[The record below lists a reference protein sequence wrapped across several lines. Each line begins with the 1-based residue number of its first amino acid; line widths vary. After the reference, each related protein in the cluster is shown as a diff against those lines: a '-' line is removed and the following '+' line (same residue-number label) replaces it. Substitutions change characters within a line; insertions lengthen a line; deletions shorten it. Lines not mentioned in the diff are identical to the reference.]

1 MIERYEKAGYLKE
14 PFRLFHLNDGT
25 SHEFNLHY
33 HDFDKI
39 ILFFGGN
46 VSYLIEGK
54 NYYLEPGDI
63 VLVNRFHLHKPTVD
77 PKTPY
82 DRAVLYIS
90 HEFLKKY
97 RSEGY
102 DPFRMF
108 HLASDRKDYV
118 LRLPEHVKRR
128 LMGCY
133 ERLEAAV
140 SEEGY
145 GAEERRRLLF
155 LEFMTELN
163 RLPDA
168 FEEDEEPIAGAVFHQ
183 KNIDI
188 LSYLN
193 EHLTEEITVDELAER
208 FYVSKYHMMRQ
219 FKAETGYSIHK
230 YVTEKRLIMAKRLLL
245 KDNPIVK
252 VSELCGFSEYS
263 VFLRAFRKRFGVTP
277 GDFVKE
283 KRGIF

>member
-1 MIERYEKAGYLKE
+1 MIERYEKAGYLRE
-14 PFRLFHLNDGT
+14 PFRLFHLNDVT
-25 SHEFNLHY
+25 SQEFHLHY

-63 VLVNRFHLHKPTVD
+63 VLVNRFHLHKPAID
-77 PKTPY
+77 PKIPY

-90 HEFLKKY
+90 HEFLKKE
-97 RSEGY
+97 RSEDY

-108 HLASDRKDYV
+108 HMAADQKDYV
-118 LRLPEHVKRR
+118 LRLPEYAKKR
-128 LMGCY
+128 LMSSFQ
-133 ERLEAAV
+133 RLEEACADQ
-140 SEEGY
+140 GY
-145 GAEERRRLLF
+145 GAQVRRQLLF
-155 LEFMTELN
+155 LEFVAELN
-163 RLPDA
+163 RLPDS
-168 FEEDEEPIAGAVFHQ
+168 FDDEEEPIAGAVFHQ

-188 LSYLN
+188 LTYLN
-193 EHLTEEITVDELAER
+193 EHLTDEITVDELADR

-219 FKAETGYSIHK
+219 FKAETGYSIHR

-245 KDNPIVK
+245 KDIPVGK
-252 VSELCGFSEYS
+252 VSEQCGFSEYS
-263 VFLRAFRKRFGVTP
+263 VFLRAFRKRFGMPP
-277 GDFVKE
+277 GDYVKE

>member
-25 SHEFNLHY
+25 NHEFNLHY

-63 VLVNRFHLHKPTVD
+63 ILVNRFHLHRPLID
-77 PKTPY
+77 PNMPY

-90 HEFLKKY
+90 HEYLKNY
-97 RSEGY
+97 RTKDY
-102 DPFRMF
+102 DPFRLF
-108 HLASDRKDYV
+108 HLVADRKDYV
-118 LRLPEHVKRR
+118 LRLPDHAKQRI
-128 LMGCY
+128 LDCY
-133 ERLEAAV
+133 ERLLRA
-140 SEEGY
+140 SEDGGY
-145 GAEERRRLLF
+145 GADERKRLLF
-155 LEFMTELN
+155 LEWMVELN
-163 RLPDA
+163 RLPDT
-168 FEEDEEPIAGAVFHQ
+168 FGEEEEPLAGAVFHQ

-188 LSYLN
+188 LNYLN

-208 FYVSKYHMMRQ
+208 FFVSKYHMMRQ

-245 KDNPIVK
+245 KDNPVIK
-252 VSELCGFSEYS
+252 VSEQCGFSEYS
-263 VFLRAFRKRFGVTP
+263 VFLRAFRKRFGMTP
-277 GDFVKE
+277 GDYVKE